1 MSIPRPYKPRPKR
14 DPRITQMLWAGAY
27 FGLVVGLFAGLA
39 LWGLLVLGGAPLWVE
54 RGRAVLSLVLCGL
67 LGAVAVAAW
76 VWGYRGLELVG
87 CELVTRTARLLR
99 RPLTRLIRVE
109 EESDREQVAATVGE
123 DLARRLLAWPCGV
136 PLAVHLGLSTTP
148 RPLDAGPTGALLGVG
163 LVGWIVVLVLAK
175 SWLLPPPP
183 PVPPRTGPTPGE
195 IEHARQDEAETDSSL
210 QLAVSRAR
218 RAKDAGDS
226 EQAVAILQEALRNAG
241 AAGRSVAHLQV
252 HWMLGW
258 LYADRGDR
266 GAALAMFRAVTEL
279 SEPGTQFHE
288 EAKAAFLRI
297 TSQLDEQEEVRRA
310 PQRLLPEPPDGAAP
324 PPASPSG
331 TAEPDR

>member
-14 DPRITQMLWAGAY
+14 DPRINRVLWAGVY
-27 FGLVVGLFAGLA
+27 FGLVIGLFAGLA
-39 LWGLLVLGGAPLWVE
+39 FWGLLVLGGAPLWVE
-54 RGRAVLSLVLCGL
+54 RGRAVLSLLLCGL
-67 LGAVAVAAW
+67 MGALAVAAW

-87 CELVTRTARLLR
+87 SELVTRTGMLLK
-99 RPLTRLIRVE
+99 RPLIRLIRVDDE
-109 EESDREQVAATVGE
+109 GDREQLATTMSE
-123 DLARRLLAWPCGV
+123 NLARRLLAWPCGV
-136 PLAVHLGLSTTP
+136 PMALHLGLSTTP
-148 RPLDAGPTGALLGVG
+148 RPLDPGPTGAFLGVG
-163 LVGWIVVLVLAK
+163 LAGWIVALVLAK
-175 SWLLPPPP
+175 FWLLPAPP
-183 PVPPRTGPTPGE
+183 PVPPQTGPTPMQ
-195 IEHARQDEAETDSSL
+195 IEHARQNEAEMDSTL

-226 EQAVAILQEALRNAG
+226 EQALAILQEALRNAG

-258 LYADRGDR
+258 LYADRGDK

-297 TSQLDEQEEVRRA
+297 SEQLSEQEEVRRA
-310 PQRLLPEPPDGAAP
+310 PQRLLPEPRDDDAPD
-324 PPASPSG
+324 PASPSAS
-331 TAEPDR
+331 AEPDR